1 MNIIRKVPLLLL
13 ATMILGGCS
22 WPGSTKTTKP
32 EVQPIAVS
40 VVEAKHGR
48 ITATSP
54 ASAQIEPVLSVAIVA
69 KTSGRVMAVHKE
81 MGDKV
86 KEGDLL
92 VQLEDSDASAQLLQA
107 RASLAQAGAQ
117 QAEAQRQYTRL
128 SELYKAGA
136 VSKQQ
141 LEQVETQVSLANANV
156 SAASASVDMAQ
167 TNYERTQITAPAAGT
182 LASRTVEPGALVG
195 AGTPLFQLVDLSTVV
210 VKANVA
216 ERDIN
221 SVKAGASVAVKVPS
235 LERDFT
241 GTVEAVSPAM
251 DRQTRSFPVRVT
263 LPNAD
268 GLLKGG
274 MFAQVQFAVRE
285 EEGVLVPV
293 SALVEREGNT
303 YVFVI
308 SGETVKQQKVTVRV
322 TTNDVSAVDG
332 IPAGSKVVVAGQN
345 RLYDGAPVK
354 AEGSTTP

>member
-13 ATMILGGCS
+13 AAFVLGGCS
-22 WPGSTKTTKP
+22 WPGAAKTTNTT
-32 EVQPIAVS
+32 VQAIPVS
-40 VVEAKHGR
+40 VAEAKQGR
-48 ITATSP
+48 ISAVSP
-54 ASAQIEPVLSVAIVA
+54 ASAQIEPILSVAIVA
-69 KTSGRVMAVHKE
+69 KTSGRVIAVHKE
-81 MGDKV
+81 MGAQV
-86 KEGDLL
+86 NEGDLL
-92 VQLEDSDASAQLLQA
+92 VELEANDASAQLLQA
-107 RASLAQAGAQ
+107 RANLAQASAQ
-117 QAEAQRQYTRL
+117 QAEAQRQYARL

-141 LEQVETQVSLANANV
+141 LEQVETQVSLAGAQV
-156 SAASASVDMAQ
+156 AAASASVDMAQ
-167 TNYERTQITAPAAGT
+167 TNYERTRITAPAAGT
-182 LASRTVEPGALVG
+182 LASRSVEPGALVG

-221 SVKAGASVAVKVPS
+221 SVKAGAGVAVKVPS

-274 MFAQVQFAVRE
+274 MFAQVQFAVRD

-303 YVFVI
+303 YAFVV
-308 SGETVKQQKVTVRV
+308 SGETVRQQKVTVRV
-322 TTNDVSAVDG
+322 NANAVASVEG
-332 IPAGSKVVVAGQN
+332 VPAGSTVVVAGQN

-354 AEGSTTP
+354 VEGSTTP